1 MPNFQRNAKNPKM
14 ENKTQVEDSGTA
26 VKLRSPEFCEKV
38 HVFPEESL
46 RAQTP
51 LELVKFPE

>member
-26 VKLRSPEFCEKV
+26 VKLRTPEFSENA

-51 LELVKFPE
+51 PALVKPPE